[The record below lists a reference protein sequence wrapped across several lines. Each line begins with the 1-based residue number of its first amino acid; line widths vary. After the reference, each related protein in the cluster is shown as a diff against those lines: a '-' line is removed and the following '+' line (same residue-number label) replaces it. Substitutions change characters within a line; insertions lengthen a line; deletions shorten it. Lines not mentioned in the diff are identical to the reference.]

1 LEIGCILLAGGKGLR
16 FGGDKAGVEFGGQT
30 LLQRAV
36 CSLGALGGEI
46 IIVTAAGRALPEL
59 KTAASLRVVNDLA
72 CGRGPLMGIYTGLM
86 HSSFQYN
93 FVAACDMPFIKKE
106 LVEYMAGESAG
117 YDVVIP
123 RIGRL
128 KEPLHAVYSR
138 ACLGPIEELL
148 GSEEYKIDN
157 LLRMVKV
164 RYVESAE
171 IERFDPAYISF
182 FNINRASDLGK
193 AAELLGGECRDS

>member
-1 LEIGCILLAGGKGLR
+1 LGIGCILLAGGKGSR

-36 CSLGALGGEI
+36 SNLDALSSEI

-59 KTAASLRVVNDLA
+59 KTAANLRVVNDLT
-72 CGRGPLMGIYTGLM
+72 CGQGPLMGIYTGLT

-93 FVAACDMPFIKKE
+93 FVVACDMPFIKKE
-106 LVEYMAGESAG
+106 LVNYMAGLSAG
-117 YDVVIP
+117 YDVVMP
-123 RIGRL
+123 RVGRL
-128 KEPLHAVYSR
+128 REPLHAIYSCD
-138 ACLGPIEELL
+138 CLNPIESLL
-148 GSEEYKIDN
+148 GRGEYKIDSLLN
-157 LLRMVKV
+157 LVKV
-164 RYVESAE
+164 RFVENAE
-171 IERFDPAYISF
+171 IAGFDPARSSF